1 MATDEKITIAA
12 CANLAQ
18 DLVLYYYGELAEP
31 DRRKLDTHIE
41 TCTACALYLKQLEN
55 LLPLTRKPDEPAQAF
70 WDDYSLELRHKI
82 AEVQEKKSWW
92 RSLAALFQP
101 WAVPAFATVGVVI
114 LAVTLTVGK
123 GLWRSQN
130 TQPDDEALMELLP
143 VAENLEFFKTMDVL
157 DALDVLEEMGS
168 SSTGSA

>member
-12 CANLAQ
+12 CANLEQ

-31 DRRKLDTHIE
+31 DRSKVNTHIE
-41 TCTACALYLKQLEN
+41 ACTACALYLKQLEN
-55 LLPLTRKPDEPAQAF
+55 LLPLTRKPDEPPQAF
-70 WDDYSLELRHKI
+70 WDAYSRELRHKI
-82 AEVQEKKSWW
+82 AEVKEKPSWW

-101 WAVPAFATVGVVI
+101 WTMPALATMAVVI
-114 LAVTLTVGK
+114 LAVTLTLGK
-123 GLWRSQN
+123 GLWRSSN

-143 VAENLEFFKTMDVL
+143 VAENLEFFKTMEVL